1 MAGAI
6 ARYYRVIVCHFFCH
20 NNFAFTFAQPL
31 HLQKVSAAERCR
43 IFKKD
48 FYERKI

>member
-6 ARYYRVIVCHFFCH
+6 ARYYRVIVCH